1 MDFWWI
7 LYIVDFALFL
17 PVAITVIYI
26 FVFAVLALF
35 RTKRD
40 IKNAKQQNRF
50 IVLIP
55 AYKSEKKS
63 LETVNAVLGQ
73 TYNQRNFDIVVIS
86 DHQSEMIN
94 MRLAQMPITLLTPN
108 FEKSSKAKSLQYA
121 ILNLPQFKIYD
132 AVLVLDAGNLI
143 DPDFLEL
150 ANDAFDT
157 SGSKVIQTHRMA
169 RNRDTSISRMDAT
182 FEEINNTI
190 FRSGHMVAGLSAALN
205 SSGCIFDYQW
215 FKQNIMKIRSTVGE
229 DKELEAMLVH
239 EGIFID
245 YFEDIHV
252 YDEKT
257 RLIDD
262 FNMQRGRWVYI
273 QLHAFLTNI
282 RYLPSAFINSQ
293 HDQIDK
299 LIQWFLVPRTI
310 MMGIIAIMSMI
321 LPFIYFSLALKW
333 WIAGAIAMFAF
344 SLATPDY
351 LVDKNWD
358 RDYLRAPLITIG
370 AIFNIFRAG
379 KDEAGNRIEAFSQI
393 IHQLNIFRLIKNKKK
408 WAPESL

>member
-7 LYIVDFALFL
+7 LYIIDFALFL

-26 FVFAVLALF
+26 LVFAILALF
-35 RTKRD
+35 RTTRE

-55 AYKSEKKS
+55 AYKSEKKA

-94 MRLAQMPITLLTPN
+94 MRLAQLPITLLTPN

-132 AVLVLDAGNLI
+132 AVLVLDAGNII

-190 FRSGHMVAGLSAALN
+190 FRAGHLVVGLSAALN

-215 FKQNIMKIRSTVGE
+215 FKQNIMRIRSTVGE
-229 DKELEAMLVH
+229 DKELEAMLAH
-239 EGIFID
+239 ESIFID
-245 YFEDIHV
+245 YFEDLHV

-379 KDEAGNRIEAFSQI
+379 KDEAGNRIDAFSQI
-393 IHQLNIFRLIKNKKK
+393 IHQINIFRFIKKK
-408 WAPESL
+408 KK

>member
-7 LYIVDFALFL
+7 LYIIDFALFL

-26 FVFAVLALF
+26 LVFAILALF
-35 RTKRD
+35 RTTRD

-55 AYKSEKKS
+55 AYKSEKKA

-86 DHQSEMIN
+86 DHQSEMVN
-94 MRLAQMPITLLTPN
+94 MRLAQLPITLLTPN

-132 AVLVLDAGNLI
+132 AVLVLDAGNI
-143 DPDFLEL
+143 IAPDFLEL

-182 FEEINNTI
+182 FEEINNII
-190 FRSGHMVAGLSAALN
+190 FRAGHLVVGLSAALN

-215 FKQNIMKIRSTVGE
+215 FKQNIMRIRSTVGE

-239 EGIFID
+239 ESIFID
-245 YFEDIHV
+245 YFEDLHV

-257 RLIDD
+257 RLIKD
-262 FNMQRGRWVYI
+262 FNMQRGRWAYI
-273 QLHAFLTNI
+273 QLHAILSNI
-282 RYLPSAFINSQ
+282 HYLPSAFINSK

-299 LIQWFLVPRTI
+299 LIQWMLVPRTI
-310 MMGIIAIMSMI
+310 MMGVIAIMSLA
-321 LPFIYFSLALKW
+321 LPFVYFTLALKW
-333 WIAGAIAMFAF
+333 WIAGAVVMFAF

-370 AIFNIFRAG
+370 ALFNIIRAG
-379 KDEAGNRIEAFSQI
+379 KDEAGNRIDAFSQI
-393 IHQLNIFRLIKNKKK
+393 IHQINIFRFIKKK
-408 WAPESL
+408 KK

>member
-1 MDFWWI
+1 MNFWWI
-7 LYIVDFALFL
+7 LYIIDFALFL
-17 PVAITVIYI
+17 PIAITAIY
-26 FVFAVLALF
+26 FLVFSILALF
-35 RTKRD
+35 RTTRD
-40 IKNAKQQNRF
+40 IKSAKQQNRF

-132 AVLVLDAGNLI
+132 AVVILDAGNLI

-190 FRSGHMVAGLSAALN
+190 FRAGHLVVGLSAALN

-215 FKQNIMKIRSTVGE
+215 FKQNIMRIRSTVGE

-239 EGIFID
+239 ESIFID

-257 RLIDD
+257 RLIND
-262 FNMQRGRWVYI
+262 FNMQRGRWAYI
-273 QLHAFLTNI
+273 QLHSLLSNI
-282 RYLPSAFINSQ
+282 HYLPSAFINSQ

-299 LIQWFLVPRTI
+299 LIQWMLVPRTI

-321 LPFIYFSLALKW
+321 LPFIYFTLAIKW
-333 WIAGAIAMFAF
+333 WIVGAVIMFAF

-370 AIFNIFRAG
+370 ALFNIIRAG
-379 KDEAGNRIEAFSQI
+379 KDEAGNRIDAFSQI
-393 IHQLNIFRLIKNKKK
+393 IHQINIFRFIKKK
-408 WAPESL
+408 KK